1 MTQKTMTGVVGRINA
16 KPWFDQKK
24 GVDIILYSFTLQGVE
39 GWFRTGTN
47 RPPVAEGSPVRFVVD
62 TRNGQVVQGSIEQAE
77 ESEVTHAPRSDA
89 NSNRNSNRFPTRSRS
104 STGTGGSA
112 KDTYWQDKDKYYK
125 EVEVPR
131 ITLSACQSRAI
142 EIVKMALANDAV
154 NLGATKNKR
163 LDNLLGVVDEVTN
176 RLIKQINS
184 IGEDGTP
191 ETNDAE
197 QPFDDEI
204 PFGDEENNNNWED

>member
-16 KPWFDQKK
+16 KPWFDQKQ
-24 GVDIILYSFTLQGVE
+24 GTDIILYSFTLQGVD

-62 TRNGQVVQGSIEQAE
+62 TRNGQVVQGSIEQVE
-77 ESEVTHAPRSDA
+77 GSEVTHAPRTDG
-89 NSNRNSNRFPTRSRS
+89 NSNRNSNRFPTRSR
-104 STGTGGSA
+104 GAAPNNA

-142 EIVKMALANDAV
+142 EIVKMALANDAIS
-154 NLGATKNKR
+154 LGNTKNKR

-191 ETNDAE
+191 VGTGDE
-197 QPFDDEI
+197 PFDDEI
-204 PFGDEENNNNWED
+204 PFGDEDNNNNWED